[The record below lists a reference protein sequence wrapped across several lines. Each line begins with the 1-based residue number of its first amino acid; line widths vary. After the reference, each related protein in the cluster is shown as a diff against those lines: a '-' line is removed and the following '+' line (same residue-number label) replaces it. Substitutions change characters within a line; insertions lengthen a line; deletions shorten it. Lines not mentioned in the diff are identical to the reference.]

1 MIGLAAAVFAAG
13 TTIARADCSPD
24 AAAAETVTIAA
35 QEGDNRLR
43 LADGRLVQLTGL
55 DAASLRLP
63 PLAGREATLYAP
75 GPADRHGAV
84 HAGFILDGADLAEDL
99 VRAGKGIVRPHPGEQ
114 ACFADLL
121 GLEERSR
128 QDGLGLWREPEYAV
142 ADAAAAEAVS
152 RRADRFVILAGKV
165 EHVGE
170 TKDAVWIDFGK
181 IWRTDVTIVVSR
193 KLWPRFEAAGLTAE
207 RIRGRTIRARGVV
220 TLRGGPRLDISEPAA
235 IEILDA
241 AAQTP

>member
-1 MIGLAAAVFAAG
+1 MVGLALAMAAPAMAAP
-13 TTIARADCSPD
+13 DCSPD
-24 AAAAETVTIAA
+24 AAAEPVTIAA
-35 QEGDNRLR
+35 PQPDNRIR
-43 LADGRLVQLTGL
+43 LADGRLVQIAGL
-55 DAASLRLP
+55 DLATLRLP
-63 PLAGREATLYAP
+63 PLAGREAMLYAA
-75 GPADRHGAV
+75 GPPDRHGAV
-84 HAGFILDGADLAEDL
+84 HAGFMVDGADLAAEL
-99 VRAGKGIVRPHPGEQ
+99 VRAGKGIVRPHIGERS
-114 ACFADLL
+114 CLGDLL

-142 ADAAAAEAVS
+142 ADAAASEAVS
-152 RRADRFVILAGKV
+152 RRVDRFVIVAGKV

-193 KLWPRFEAAGLTAE
+193 KLWPHFEAAGLTMD

-235 IEILDA
+235 IEVLDA